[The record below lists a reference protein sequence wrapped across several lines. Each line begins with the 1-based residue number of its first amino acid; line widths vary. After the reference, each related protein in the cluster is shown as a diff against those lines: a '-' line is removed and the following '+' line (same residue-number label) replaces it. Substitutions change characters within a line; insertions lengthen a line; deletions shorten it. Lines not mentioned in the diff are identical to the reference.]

1 MVRAEDGGNPPRQA
15 DNKAKLTITV
25 IRNNNAPQWQNPMT
39 TALISQQAGTGQ
51 SVGTVLVATDTDT
64 FFNVVRYEIIGDG
77 DAAAF
82 FTIANPS
89 IGQITVAN
97 SLASSSDQ
105 IYYVR
110 MIWIDFM

>member
-77 DAAAF
+77 DAATF